1 MIRLPP
7 VVSTL
12 ARLLVV
18 LLCAG
23 CTALPTFGPGP
34 PLAAA
39 LSKSDTVFTLPDGLT
54 TPARFW
60 LPPGPPHAVV
70 LALHGFNDSR
80 DAWVLPGPV
89 FAQAGIALYAPD
101 QRGFGA
107 SEKPA
112 GGYDYD
118 TMTADLHGLLTE
130 LDLRD
135 VTLVGFSM
143 GGGEVARYMSRFGA
157 DRIHSVVFAGA
168 VPPYLLKTDD
178 NPDGP
183 LTEKQAAEMRA
194 GLEKDRES
202 FFDDFTTTFFSTP
215 KLAGLTSSLKVTEEQ
230 RQEAIRM
237 ALQSD
242 QTAALACMDAFG
254 ATDFRRDLPAVTV
267 PALVLHGDADQI
279 VPFEGSGKRTHKAI
293 DGSRVELV
301 KDAPHGFNTSH
312 SEEFNRIL
320 LEFLAE

>member
-1 MIRLPP
+1 
-7 VVSTL
+7 
-12 ARLLVV
+12 
-18 LLCAG
+18 
-23 CTALPTFGPGP
+23 
-34 PLAAA
+34 
-39 LSKSDTVFTLPDGLT
+39 
-54 TPARFW
+54 
-60 LPPGPPHAVV
+60 
-70 LALHGFNDSR
+70 
-80 DAWVLPGPV
+80 
-89 FAQAGIALYAPD
+89 
-101 QRGFGA
+101 
-107 SEKPA
+107 
-112 GGYDYD
+112 
-118 TMTADLHGLLTE
+118 
-130 LDLRD
+130 
-135 VTLVGFSM
+135 M

-279 VPFEGSGKRTHKAI
+279 VPFKGSGKRTHKAI

>member
-1 MIRLPP
+1 MTLMQIPTDHGTIGLNVEESGHGRP
-7 VVSTL
+7 VVLIHGWPLTL
-12 ARLLVV
+12 DSWKDQV
-18 LLCAG
+18 
-23 CTALPTFGPGP
+23 
-34 PLAAA
+34 AA
-39 LSKSDTVFTLPDGLT
+39 LS
-54 TPARFW
+54 
-60 LPPGPPHAVV
+60 PHYRVITY
-70 LALHGFNDSR
+70 DR
-80 DAWVLPGPV
+80 
-89 FAQAGIALYAPD
+89 
-101 QRGFGA
+101 RGFGA

-215 KLAGLTSSLKVTEEQ
+215 KLAGLTSSLKVTEKQ

-279 VPFEGSGKRTHKAI
+279 VPFKGSGKRTHKAI